1 MACTCHLPHAT
12 VPNDYS
18 SSATCPAVVS
28 CLPLWPG
35 LQAPGEKLGPSWPLR
50 RSEGAC
56 TMTFEDAGRVVDK
69 EITNLVKFLDK
80 KVKPAT
86 KKEMAGLL
94 QKASDRLSKLAKSLE
109 EKA

>member
-1 MACTCHLPHAT
+1 
-12 VPNDYS
+12 
-18 SSATCPAVVS
+18 
-28 CLPLWPG
+28 
-35 LQAPGEKLGPSWPLR
+35 
-50 RSEGAC
+50 
-56 TMTFEDAGRVVDK
+56 MTFEDAGRVVDK